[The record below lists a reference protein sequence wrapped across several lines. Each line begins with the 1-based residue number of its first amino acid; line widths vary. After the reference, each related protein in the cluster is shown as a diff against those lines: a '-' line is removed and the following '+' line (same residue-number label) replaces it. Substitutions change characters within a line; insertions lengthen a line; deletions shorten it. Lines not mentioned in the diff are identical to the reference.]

1 MRVDTLQRRER
12 HTPAPLAGP
21 APAVSV
27 VVPCYNY
34 ARFLPAC
41 LESILSQES
50 VRVDVTVVDDASTD
64 DSLAVARG
72 LAARDSRVAVL
83 ANRSNQGPVATF
95 NKGLGQAHG
104 EFLVRLDADDLLTPG
119 SLARAAAAARAFPD
133 AGLVYGHPLHFTGSR
148 LPAAREKATAWI
160 LWPGGQWLRE
170 RCLTGVNV
178 ITSPEVLMRR
188 SVVDRLGGQM
198 PLAHAHD
205 MEMWLRLAAF
215 SDVVYIGGADQAWHR
230 EHPASLSARE
240 VDKLADL
247 HERLAAFDTLFAGA
261 AAVLPAAGELHRAAR
276 LALAAQAVDFA
287 AQDLDGGRDR
297 TELRG
302 QYLAFARTLAGDLEA
317 IPGWTLLDKRMRL
330 GPRRT
335 SRHPQFLLSRVRR
348 RLRAEISQI
357 KWHRSGVY

>member
-1 MRVDTLQRRER
+1 MRVDTLQRKER
-12 HTPAPLAGP
+12 HLPAPLTGP
-21 APAVSV
+21 EPAVSV

-41 LESILSQES
+41 LGSVLSQES

-64 DSLAVARG
+64 HSLAVARH
-72 LAARDSRVAVL
+72 LAARDPRITVL
-83 ANRSNQGPVATF
+83 ANPANQGPVATF
-95 NKGLGQAHG
+95 NRGLGHAHG

-119 SLARAAAAARAFPD
+119 SLVRAAAAARAFPD
-133 AGLVYGHPLHFTGSR
+133 AGLVYGHPLHFTGGR
-148 LPAAREKATAWI
+148 LPPARERATAWTV
-160 LWPGGQWLRE
+160 WPGSQWLRE
-170 RCLTGVNV
+170 RCRTGVNV

-188 SVVDRLGGQM
+188 SVVESLGGQM

-215 SDVVYIGGADQAWHR
+215 SDVVYIRGADQAWHR
-230 EHPASLSARE
+230 DHPGSLSARE

-247 HERLAAFDTLFAGA
+247 HERLDAFDTLFAGA
-261 AAVLPAAGELHRAAR
+261 AAGLPAAEELHRAAR

-297 TELRG
+297 PQLRE
-302 QYLAFARTLAGDLEA
+302 QYLGVARALAGDLETV
-317 IPGWTLLDKRMRL
+317 PGWTQLDKRIRL

-335 SRHPQFLLSRVRR
+335 SRHPQFLLSRVHR
-348 RLRAEISQI
+348 RLRAELSQAR
-357 KWHRSGVY
+357 WHRTGVY